1 MHELAQI
8 LAPFEQL
15 CAEGKTAA
23 LATVVAVAGSSY
35 RRPGA
40 RMLIAEDGRTWGG
53 VSGGCLERDV
63 ARRGRG
69 VIASGT
75 PVLARYDT
83 AEDADS
89 AYVAP
94 PGCRGVIDVFVQP
107 LSAEASGPMP
117 VIARVLAERR
127 SVRLATVLRTW
138 GRTGV
143 TTGTHIAES
152 NAQAAP
158 TTESDEAGL
167 IAMIEA
173 ELAAR
178 SAADPTAVRRFE
190 RSNEESGAD
199 VFFETIR
206 PPQSLVI
213 FGAGYDA
220 APLVQVAKAVGWH
233 VTVVGMRPATG
244 MRERFPT
251 ADVLLVGTADDP
263 AAGLTP
269 EPDAAV
275 VLVTHNYPI
284 DVKVLATLARQ
295 PLPYVG
301 ILGPRY
307 RSEQLLAEM
316 PPDALPRGTVY
327 APVGL
332 DIGADNPQAIALAI
346 VAEIQAVLARRPAG
360 FLRDRPGP
368 IYARLSQDP
377 GADSGTGSVVREAT
391 QSSDW
396 VEGERACPTPA

>member
-1 MHELAQI
+1 MHELSQI
-8 LAPFEQL
+8 LAAFEQL
-15 CAEGKTAA
+15 CAGGKPAA

-69 VIASGT
+69 VLASGV

-89 AYVAP
+89 SYVAP

-107 LSAEASGPMP
+107 LSADSPGPMP
-117 VIARVLAERR
+117 VIARVLSERQA
-127 SVRLATVLRTW
+127 VRLATVLRAW
-138 GRTGV
+138 GQAGPSA
-143 TTGTHIAES
+143 GTHLAEC
-152 NAQAAP
+152 QARAP
-158 TTESDEAGL
+158 RESQSDGAAVR
-167 IAMIEA
+167 AMIEA
-173 ELAAR
+173 ELVSR
-178 SAADPTAVRRFE
+178 STAGPADVRRFKQPK
-190 RSNEESGAD
+190 EEAGAD
-199 VFFETIR
+199 VFFEAIL
-206 PPQSLVI
+206 PPQSIVI
-213 FGAGYDA
+213 FGAGYDV

-233 VTVVGMRPATG
+233 ATIVGMRPATG
-244 MRERFPT
+244 MRERFPS

-263 AAGLTP
+263 TAGLTP

-284 DVKVLATLARQ
+284 DAKILKALSRQ

-301 ILGPRY
+301 LLGPRY

-316 PPDALPRGTVY
+316 PPDALPRQTIY

-360 FLRDRPGP
+360 FLRDRAGP
-368 IYARLSQDP
+368 IYPRAAQDA
-377 GADSGTGSVVREAT
+377 GADCGVGSGVREAT
-391 QSSDW
+391 HSNDW
-396 VEGERACPTPA
+396 VAGERACPTPA